1 MINYYAELS
10 LDETSSSTTLRE
22 KIALQRY
29 QWQAR
34 ASRAGSV
41 GDKARRKIEII
52 DKALQTFED
61 DGARD
66 RYDEALLR
74 EKLGTGAT
82 KTEIDWVDRSWS
94 YYFMSELG
102 PAEIAARNARNL
114 KPPSPSPYVVSAWIE
129 IAYYEADEKVF
140 DLTSNQRKQHLEN
153 AQKYVDEAFVLD
165 ELGNDTTEV
174 HHVRGVV
181 AFLKGQNEKALRSY
195 ERALK
200 TAIDTEAKVI
210 NWRIMR
216 IQLRNQQYEEAC
228 ATAFDVLSAA
238 NSVSEAQL
246 RDFLIDTK
254 SAFDGY
260 TFNLSQTNISHLIQL
275 VNEHSLSPFV
285 KFSLLNYLEDR
296 KTLGRERDNEMQRIE
311 NRIQVLK
318 SRIQEL
324 VSTEDGLSRAI
335 EKMKTIKE
343 PGPEP
348 HFAYYTTLFLTTPTL
363 ALIIALPLAILNP
376 ETVNDEAISW
386 IGSLMIIVSIGAA
399 RIFYTV
405 KRYKQWSKENEKY
418 VDTQQAI
425 VRMQN
430 DAENAGSNRMQIVH
444 ELESLSRQLDALQ
457 ASCNSGA

>member
-10 LDETSSSTTLRE
+10 LDETSSSATLRE

-61 DGARD
+61 DEARD

-210 NWRIMR
+210 NWRIMH

-260 TFNLSQTNISHLIQL
+260 TFNLSQTKILHLIQL
-275 VNEHSLSPFV
+275 VNEHSLSLFV
-285 KFSLLNYLEDR
+285 KSSLLNYLEDR

-318 SRIQEL
+318 SRVPEL
-324 VSTEDGLSRAI
+324 VSTEDGLRHAI
-335 EKMKTIKE
+335 KK
-343 PGPEP
+343 
-348 HFAYYTTLFLTTPTL
+348 
-363 ALIIALPLAILNP
+363 
-376 ETVNDEAISW
+376 
-386 IGSLMIIVSIGAA
+386 
-399 RIFYTV
+399 
-405 KRYKQWSKENEKY
+405 
-418 VDTQQAI
+418 
-425 VRMQN
+425 
-430 DAENAGSNRMQIVH
+430 
-444 ELESLSRQLDALQ
+444 
-457 ASCNSGA
+457 

>member
-10 LDETSSSTTLRE
+10 LDETSSSATLRE

-61 DGARD
+61 DEARD

-275 VNEHSLSPFV
+275 VNEHSLSLFV

-296 KTLGRERDNEMQRIE
+296 KTLGRERDNEIQRIE

-324 VSTEDGLSRAI
+324 VFTEDGLSRAI

-348 HFAYYTTLFLTTPTL
+348 HFASFTALFLTIPTL
-363 ALIIALPLAILNP
+363 ALIITLPLAILNP
-376 ETVNDEAISW
+376 ETVNDEAISL

-430 DAENAGSNRMQIVH
+430 DAENARSNRMQIVH